1 MLFTLFTSS
10 RWYGVEWKDSKSDFA
25 LCDYDCLTKNLQYF
39 NCHHNVPF
47 KMALKRKTGDG
58 LVVHGGQELQPLPKT
73 SEESEA
79 KKLRVNPPRKARMA
93 PVAETPMSEP
103 VLPKKTRA
111 SRKKKVA
118 DPPQVGPSQPTA
130 LAAKK
135 QRKTAEEVETSVD
148 LEDGWLDKFLT
159 MTTDDLARLL
169 GEIAN
174 HGNVKTSAIKKARTS
189 LPSFSG
195 AKWRPFAET
204 FGFPATF
211 DNDLFE
217 RVSTPVYWLPAPI
230 HEIMFEAAW
239 CTQDVYQERQVQ
251 RREEAR
257 VRIMDPVCQ
266 QKCLLSFSILGYA
279 QYLVRI
285 IGLFQGRV
293 IDKPEQAMLETEFAS
308 SGEVEHEVRISLHWD
323 LSISSLSYPDLHGR
337 RNSFFHRQI

>member
-1 MLFTLFTSS
+1 
-10 RWYGVEWKDSKSDFA
+10 
-25 LCDYDCLTKNLQYF
+25 
-39 NCHHNVPF
+39 
-47 KMALKRKTGDG
+47 MALKRKTGDG
-58 LVVHGGQELQPLPKT
+58 LVVHGSQELQPLTKT

-93 PVAETPMSEP
+93 PVVETPMLDP

-118 DPPQVGPSQPTA
+118 DPPQVVGPSQPAA

-135 QRKTAEEVETSVD
+135 QRKTAEEVEALVE

-159 MTTDDLARLL
+159 MTTDDLTRLL

-174 HGNVKTSAIKKARTS
+174 RGKVKTSAIKKARTS

-195 AKWRPFAET
+195 AKWRPFADT

-211 DNDLFE
+211 DNNIFE
-217 RVSTPVYWLPAPI
+217 GVSTPVYWLPAPI

-239 CTQDVYQERQVQ
+239 RTQDVYQERQVQ

-266 QKCLLSFSILGYA
+266 QKCLFSFSILGPYPSI
-279 QYLVRI
+279 L
-285 IGLFQGRV
+285 
-293 IDKPEQAMLETEFAS
+293 FAS
-308 SGEVEHEVRISLHWD
+308 
-323 LSISSLSYPDLHGR
+323 
-337 RNSFFHRQI
+337 